1 MLFIF
6 APLKDLIKINE
17 GFEIPIALL
26 ADKDQNG
33 DFYYVRV
40 DGVPWLYAY
49 NRVHAVVLF
58 EMMKEHLTE
67 YVHYEQK

>member
-1 MLFIF
+1 MQ
-6 APLKDLIKINE
+6 KVREELIQTQE

-33 DFYYVRV
+33 DFYYVRI
-40 DGVPWLYAY
+40 DGVPWLYAD

-58 EMMKEHLTE
+58 EMMRDHITE
-67 YVHYEQK
+67 YVQYTRKEE

>member
-1 MLFIF
+1 MQ
-6 APLKDLIKINE
+6 KVKEDLIKINE

-33 DFYYVRV
+33 DFYYVCV
-40 DGVPWLYAY
+40 DGVPWLYAD

>member
-1 MLFIF
+1 MQLV
-6 APLKDLIKINE
+6 KEESIKVKE

-33 DFYYVRV
+33 DFFYVRV
-40 DGVPWLYAY
+40 DGVPWLYAD

-67 YVHYEQK
+67 YVHYEPK

>member
-1 MLFIF
+1 MQ
-6 APLKDLIKINE
+6 KVKEDLIKINE

-40 DGVPWLYAY
+40 DGVPWLYAD